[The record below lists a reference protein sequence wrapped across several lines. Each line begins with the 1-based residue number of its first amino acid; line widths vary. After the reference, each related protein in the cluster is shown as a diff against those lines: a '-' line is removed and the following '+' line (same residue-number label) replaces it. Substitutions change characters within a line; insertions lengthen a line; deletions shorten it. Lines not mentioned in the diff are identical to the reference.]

1 MTGTININGKDVV
14 VEYEADDKL
23 LELLRKLGYA
33 SVRRGCETLSCS
45 VCTILVN
52 DVPVNSCAV
61 HVARVVGGGQKVTT
75 VEGVPEE
82 AKKVAEAMAEVGV
95 DQCGYC
101 APGFVM
107 TVLGI
112 EKQIENPTDEKIVK
126 YLRGN
131 LCRCSG
137 YVSQLRAIKKY
148 LGMEG

>member
-1 MTGTININGKDVV
+1 MQQGIININGEDIS
-14 VEYEADDKL
+14 VEFEADDKL

-45 VCTILVN
+45 MCTILLD

-61 HVARVVGGGQKVTT
+61 HVAKAVGRKVTT

-82 AKKVAEAMAEVGV
+82 AKKVAQAMAEVGV

-112 EKQIENPTDEKIVK
+112 KKQIKDPTEEKIVK
-126 YLRGN
+126 YLRGH

-137 YVSQLRAIKKY
+137 YVSQLRAIKRY